1 MNGGDWCGGGRGGWC
16 RFDKLFGNVRAKWV
30 FFIIIVMVIR
40 WIRQVIVYVSG
51 MRAVTLV
58 VSYKIENEALG

>member
-1 MNGGDWCGGGRGGWC
+1 VWRREGAGVGLINYLEMLGQNG
-16 RFDKLFGNVRAKWV
+16 F

-51 MRAVTLV
+51 MRVVTLV

>member
-1 MNGGDWCGGGRGGWC
+1 MG
-16 RFDKLFGNVRAKWV
+16 